1 MPTQEEFSGDGDSVL
16 CAAIEDSS
24 CVGMTK
30 SHQKK
35 NPKQVLKVFNAE

>member
-1 MPTQEEFSGDGDSVL
+1 MPTQEEFSGDSVL

-35 NPKQVLKVFNAE
+35 NPKQVPKVFNAE